1 MASSSGSV
9 DYWRKFFRS
18 ANSDI
23 FEVIEQAILV
33 AASDCPRQF
42 RSRRDQIVEK
52 LFAALLPR
60 CFGCD
65 RVELRGAEGDGRMR
79 RLGEKESK
87 ADSSNDGPE
96 SLNRAVSNYTY
107 DEAEALIEEIEEE
120 GQLVG
125 EVMRIKEIL
134 GSQHDE
140 SDAVL
145 LESLRRLQLMELSVD
160 VLKATEIGR
169 AVNGLRK
176 HNSKQIRHLVRT
188 LIDGWKVLVDEWV
201 STAAAIAGNSPDSV
215 TPSVIDDEEGL
226 PSPPLDEGALFAT
239 HTTSIQLSKF
249 FDGMDDDGNFRNSGE
264 SDEGWE
270 NGTRPTK
277 HHEILKKQQPMQLP
291 VAQEEN
297 REMRRGPQQSN
308 FGKETGRVRRREPW
322 QSAIPEDGLHM
333 RRRESEMMQPEVHE
347 ICVWQ
352 AKSPSILSKQS
363 KAVIAELGPGR
374 SAKLAPEQKAFSEAK
389 VIQRQETAALER
401 KPPMILQ
408 DSKHSEEASVQAK
421 LEVVKRKLHEGY
433 QQADNAK
440 KQRTIQVMEL
450 HDIPK
455 QAHDS
460 QPLPKSRS
468 HFRNRA
474 NGWQ

>member
-65 RVELRGAEGDGRMR
+65 RVELRGAEGDGSMR

-107 DEAEALIEEIEEE
+107 DEAEALTEEIEEE
-120 GQLVG
+120 GQIVG

-134 GSQHDE
+134 GNQHDE

-201 STAAAIAGNSPDSV
+201 SAAAAVAGNSPDSV

-239 HTTSIQLSKF
+239 QTTSIQLSKF
-249 FDGMDDDGNFRNSGE
+249 FDGMDDDGNFRNTGE

-270 NGTRPTK
+270 NGTKPTNY
-277 HHEILKKQQPMQLP
+277 EILKKQQPMQLL
-291 VAQEEN
+291 VAQEEK

-308 FGKETGRVRRREPW
+308 FVKEKGHVRRREPW
-322 QSAIPEDGLHM
+322 QSAIPEDKLHM
-333 RRRESEMMQPEVHE
+333 RRRELEMRQPELHE

-352 AKSPSILSKQS
+352 ATSQSILRKQS
-363 KAVIAELGPGR
+363 KAVIVESGPDK
-374 SAKLAPEQKAFSEAK
+374 SAKLAPEQKASSEAK
-389 VIQRQETAALER
+389 VKQQRDTAALKR
-401 KPPMILQ
+401 MPPMILQ
-408 DSKHSEEASVQAK
+408 DSKYSEEASVQAK
-421 LEVVKRKLHEGY
+421 LEVVRRKLHEGY
-433 QQADNAK
+433 RQAENAK

-455 QAHDS
+455 QAHNS
-460 QPLPKSRS
+460 QPVPKSRS

-474 NGWQ
+474 NGRQ

>member
-33 AASDCPRQF
+33 AASDCPRKF

-65 RVELRGAEGDGRMR
+65 RVELRGAEGDGSMR

-107 DEAEALIEEIEEE
+107 DEAEALTEEIEEE
-120 GQLVG
+120 GQIVG
-125 EVMRIKEIL
+125 EVMRIKGIL
-134 GSQHDE
+134 GNQHDE

-160 VLKATEIGR
+160 VLKATEIVR
-169 AVNGLRK
+169 VVNGLRK

-201 STAAAIAGNSPDSV
+201 SAAAAVAGNSPDSV

-239 HTTSIQLSKF
+239 QTTSIQLSKF

-270 NGTRPTK
+270 NGTKPTNY
-277 HHEILKKQQPMQLP
+277 EILKKQQPMQLP
-291 VAQEEN
+291 VAREEN

-308 FGKETGRVRRREPW
+308 FVKEKGHVRRREPW
-322 QSAIPEDGLHM
+322 QSAIPEDKLHM
-333 RRRESEMMQPEVHE
+333 RRRELEMRQPELHE

-352 AKSPSILSKQS
+352 ATSQSILSKQS
-363 KAVIAELGPGR
+363 KAVIVESGPGK
-374 SAKLAPEQKAFSEAK
+374 SAKFAPEQKASSEAK
-389 VIQRQETAALER
+389 VKQQQDTAALKR

-408 DSKHSEEASVQAK
+408 DKSKYSEEASVQAK
-421 LEVVKRKLHEGY
+421 LEVVRRKLHEGY
-433 QQADNAK
+433 RQAENAK

-455 QAHDS
+455 QAHNS
-460 QPLPKSRS
+460 QPVPKSRS